1 MKKARPA
8 WYYWEYFAPQQI
20 RLSPNLLGAVK
31 EITVVNSGRVW
42 TPSFLNTTSLKMD
55 LDMQP
60 PQRFGV
66 ALVWVA
72 RNKSRSSWAELGT
85 SAVLLWLISAPQHT
99 ISQLALSSRLLA
111 CLGSGWDGLSISSFY
126 HNMNNEYLSAR
137 HTPAPWLGLFF
148 WYTRWLVHWW
158 EGELLSR
165 LASLSRRHDEPRPA
179 PHRVTVAI
187 SCFRSHTLHNAGCGP
202 VLAACQLS
210 GDWAGSG
217 WLQPALGHMCW
228 VQSPPWDTFLLPGE
242 VRCTDG

>member
-1 MKKARPA
+1 MNLYKKNFNIQNVIRLANLDHKDNLGTKLLIIIGYYCSNWFQMKKARPA

-60 PQRFGV
+60 PQRLGV

-111 CLGSGWDGLSISSFY
+111 CLGSAGMGC
-126 HNMNNEYLSAR
+126 
-137 HTPAPWLGLFF
+137 
-148 WYTRWLVHWW
+148 
-158 EGELLSR
+158 LSR
-165 LASLSRRHDEPRPA
+165 VSI
-179 PHRVTVAI
+179 TI
-187 SCFRSHTLHNAGCGP
+187 WIMNIY
-202 VLAACQLS
+202 QL
-210 GDWAGSG
+210 GTR
-217 WLQPALGHMCW
+217 QH
-228 VQSPPWDTFLLPGE
+228 PG
-242 VRCTDG
+242 